1 MCRNKQETIKDRYEN
16 LMNSQLRTREVKL
29 KVKRNKLNMCCKG
42 LPYIVHLLNKD
53 IIRSYPVKVNSIIEM
68 SRPIELQSVQCFN
81 GFEELSIEILTKTIR
96 NLRTTTQATIV
107 ERNLILKI
115 TTEEANCIILI
126 HVL

>member
-16 LMNSQLRTREVKL
+16 LMKSQLRTREVKL

-68 SRPIELQSVQCFN
+68 SRPIEIQFVQSFN
-81 GFEELSIEILTKTIR
+81 GFELSIEILTKTIR
-96 NLRTTTQATIV
+96 NLRTTTQATMV

-115 TTEEANCIILI
+115 TTEEANCIMLI

>member
-1 MCRNKQETIKDRYEN
+1 MN
-16 LMNSQLRTREVKL
+16 LQLRTREVKL
-29 KVKRNKLNMCCKG
+29 KVKRNKLNMCCKE

-53 IIRSYPVKVNSIIEM
+53 IIRPYPVKVNFIIEM

-81 GFEELSIEILTKTIR
+81 GFELSIEILTKTIR
-96 NLRTTTQATIV
+96 NLRTTTQAIIV

-115 TTEEANCIILI
+115 TTEETNCIILI